1 MKFCLQLIKISRIA
15 KVKKRKGISKLAG
28 RKIIMLKEM
37 LTLFQKQQNKKSSS
51 LPKVEG
57 EQTELKEKEFS
68 RDLQVNLSILK
79 KIYSIPDNKDIKL
92 RELYLEGLDKQ
103 AALIFISTI
112 TDVKSIEENILKP
125 LTENTSGKKQ
135 VKDIVSVQMVHE
147 TTYIKNAVKEI
158 NKGNAVL
165 IVNGEAVAYVMDCPD
180 FQSRAIE
187 KPDNEILIK
196 GPKEAFN
203 EKAVAN
209 ISLLRKKIR
218 NENLMVEAVEVSLR
232 SHNDVFIVYIKG
244 LANEKMVDNIKER
257 LGSLEVNA
265 IQNLSLLEEY
275 IEERNYSLF
284 PSVLTT
290 ERPDRAASF
299 LEDGYI
305 ALLMDNS
312 PDSLILPATFWAFFH
327 SPEDH
332 YLRIFYGNF
341 TRALRMIA
349 LFITLFTSAIYIAI
363 TTYHAEMIPPD
374 LLLAIA
380 SSREKV
386 PFPAVIEILIM
397 EAAFEL
403 IREAGLRVPSPIGP
417 TIGIVG
423 ALILGQAAVEANII
437 SPIVIIVVALGGLS
451 SFAVSDLSLNFAVR
465 LIRFLFIISGASFGI
480 YGMTAFFVGGLFY
493 MVSLKSFGVP
503 YLAPLS
509 PSYKSSKDT
518 IFRRLVKNEKLR
530 PGFLKTSD
538 SQKKSD
544 GA

>member
-1 MKFCLQLIKISRIA
+1 
-15 KVKKRKGISKLAG
+15 
-28 RKIIMLKEM
+28 MLKEM
-37 LTLFQKQQNKKSSS
+37 FKLFKKQQKKQSSS
-51 LPKVEG
+51 LQKLGG
-57 EQTELKEKEFS
+57 EQSDLKEKEFS
-68 RDLQVNLSILK
+68 RHLQENLSILK
-79 KIYSIPDNKDIKL
+79 ELYSLPDNKDIKL
-92 RELYLEGLDKQ
+92 RELYLEGFNKQ
-103 AALIFISTI
+103 AALLFISTI

-125 LTENTSGKKQ
+125 LTENTSSTKH
-135 VKDIVSVQMVHE
+135 VRDVVSVQMVHE
-147 TTYIKNAVKEI
+147 ISIFKDAVKDI
-158 NKGNAVL
+158 NKGNALLVL
-165 IVNGEAVAYVMDCPD
+165 EGEAGAYVFDCPD

-187 KPDNEILIK
+187 KPDTEILIK

-218 NENLMVEAVEVSLR
+218 NENLIVEAIEVSQR
-232 SHNDVFIVYIKG
+232 SHNDVFVLYIRG
-244 LANEKMVDNIKER
+244 LANEKLVDNIKKR

-275 IEERNYSLF
+275 IEERNYSIF
-284 PSVLTT
+284 PSILNT

-305 ALLMDNS
+305 ILLMDNS
-312 PDSLILPATFWAFFH
+312 PDSLVLPATFWSFFH

-332 YLRIFYGNF
+332 YLRIHYGNF
-341 TRALRMIA
+341 TRALRMFA

-465 LIRFLFIISGASFGI
+465 LIRFLFILSASMFGI
-480 YGMTAFFVGGLFY
+480 YGMTAFFVAGMYF

-509 PSYKSSKDT
+509 PTYKSSKDT
-518 IFRRLVKNEKLR
+518 IFRRLVKNEKFR
-530 PGFLKTSD
+530 PGFLKSSD
-538 SQKKSD
+538 LQKKSD

>member
-1 MKFCLQLIKISRIA
+1 MLMD
-15 KVKKRKGISKLAG
+15 
-28 RKIIMLKEM
+28 MLK
-37 LTLFQKQQNKKSSS
+37 LFKKQQNKKSS
-51 LPKVEG
+51 PGQQVEG
-57 EQTELKEKEFS
+57 EQTELKEQELS
-68 RDLQVNLSILK
+68 RDLQANLTILK
-79 KIYSIPDNKDIKL
+79 KIYSVPDNKDVKL
-92 RELYLEGLDKQ
+92 RELYLEGLNKHV
-103 AALIFISTI
+103 ALLFISTI

-125 LTENTSGKKQ
+125 LTENTSGNKQ
-135 VKDIVSVQMVHE
+135 VKDIVSVQMVHDI
-147 TTYIKNAVKEI
+147 TYFKDAVKDI

-165 IVNGEAVAYVMDCPD
+165 LMDGEAKAYGMDCPD

-218 NENLMVEAVEVSLR
+218 NENLMVEAVEISQR
-232 SHNDVFIVYIKG
+232 SHNDVFVVYIRG
-244 LANEKMVDNIKER
+244 LANEKMVDNIKKR
-257 LGSLEVNA
+257 LDSLEVNA

-284 PSVLTT
+284 PSVLST

-305 ALLMDNS
+305 VLLMDNS
-312 PDSLILPATFWAFFH
+312 PDSLVLPATFWSFFH

-332 YLRIFYGNF
+332 YLRLFYGNF
-341 TRALRMIA
+341 TRGLRMVA
-349 LFITLFTSAIYIAI
+349 LFITIFTSAIYIAI

-465 LIRFLFIISGASFGI
+465 LIRFVFIISAAMIGI
-480 YGMTAFFVGGLFY
+480 YGMTALFVAGLFY

-509 PSYKSSKDT
+509 PNYKSSKDT
-518 IFRRLVKNEKLR
+518 IFRRLIKNEKLR

-538 SQKKSD
+538 LQKKSD

>member
-1 MKFCLQLIKISRIA
+1 
-15 KVKKRKGISKLAG
+15 
-28 RKIIMLKEM
+28 MLKEM
-37 LTLFQKQQNKKSSS
+37 FKLFKKQQKKQSSS
-51 LPKVEG
+51 LQKLGG
-57 EQTELKEKEFS
+57 EQSDLKEKEFS
-68 RDLQVNLSILK
+68 RHLQENLSILK
-79 KIYSIPDNKDIKL
+79 ELYSLPDNKDIKL
-92 RELYLEGLDKQ
+92 RELYLEGFNKQ
-103 AALIFISTI
+103 AALLFISTI

-125 LTENTSGKKQ
+125 LTENTSSTKH
-135 VKDIVSVQMVHE
+135 VRDVVSVQMVHE
-147 TTYIKNAVKEI
+147 ISIFKDAVKNI
-158 NKGNAVL
+158 NKGNALLVL
-165 IVNGEAVAYVMDCPD
+165 EGEAGAYVFDCPD

-187 KPDNEILIK
+187 KPDTEILIK

-218 NENLMVEAVEVSLR
+218 NENLIVEAIEVSQR
-232 SHNDVFIVYIKG
+232 SHNDVFVLYIRG
-244 LANEKMVDNIKER
+244 LANEKLVDNIKKR

-275 IEERNYSLF
+275 IEERNYSIF
-284 PSVLTT
+284 PSILNT

-305 ALLMDNS
+305 ILLMDNS
-312 PDSLILPATFWAFFH
+312 PDSLVLPATFWSFFH

-332 YLRIFYGNF
+332 YLRIHYGNF
-341 TRALRMIA
+341 TRALRMFA

-465 LIRFLFIISGASFGI
+465 LIRFLFILSASMFGI
-480 YGMTAFFVGGLFY
+480 YGMTAFFVAGMYF

-509 PSYKSSKDT
+509 PTYKSSKDT
-518 IFRRLVKNEKLR
+518 IFRRLVKNEKFR
-530 PGFLKTSD
+530 PGFLKSSD
-538 SQKKSD
+538 LQKKSD

>member
-1 MKFCLQLIKISRIA
+1 
-15 KVKKRKGISKLAG
+15 
-28 RKIIMLKEM
+28 MLKEM
-37 LTLFQKQQNKKSSS
+37 LRLITKQQRTTASAVDK
-51 LPKVEG
+51 LEG
-57 EQTELKEKEFS
+57 EQTSLKEKGFS
-68 RDLQVNLSILK
+68 KNLQENLTILK
-79 KIYSIPDNKDIKL
+79 QLYSIPDNKDIKL
-92 RELYLEGLDKQ
+92 RELYLGGFNKQ
-103 AALIFISTI
+103 AALLFISTI

-125 LTENTSGKKQ
+125 LTENTASDKK
-135 VKDIVSVQMVHE
+135 VKDIVAIQMVNE
-147 TTYIKNAVKEI
+147 ISLYKDAVKDI
-158 NKGNAVL
+158 NKGNALL
-165 IVNGEAVAYVMDCPD
+165 ILDGEPKAYIMDCPD

-187 KPDNEILIK
+187 KPESEILIK

-218 NENLMVEAVEVSLR
+218 NENLIVEAVEVSQR
-232 SHNDVFIVYIKG
+232 SHNDVFVLYIRG
-244 LANEKMVDNIKER
+244 LANEKLIDNIKER
-257 LGSLEVNA
+257 LGSLDVNS

-284 PSVLTT
+284 PSILAT

-305 ALLMDNS
+305 VLLMDNS
-312 PDSLILPATFWAFFH
+312 PDSLVLPATFWSFFH

-332 YLRIFYGNF
+332 YLRFFYGNF
-341 TRALRMIA
+341 TRALRMTA
-349 LFITLFTSAIYIAI
+349 LFITIFTSAIYVSI
-363 TTYHAEMIPPD
+363 TTFHAEMIPPD

-380 SSREKV
+380 ASREKV

-397 EAAFEL
+397 ELAFEL

-465 LIRFLFIISGASFGI
+465 LTRFLFVLSAAVMGI
-480 YGMTAFFVGGLFY
+480 YGMTAMFVGGLFY
-493 MVSLKSFGVP
+493 MVSIKSFGVP
-503 YLAPLS
+503 YLAPMS
-509 PSYKSSKDT
+509 PNYKSSKDT
-518 IFRRLVKNEKLR
+518 IFRRLTKNEILR
-530 PGFLKTSD
+530 PGFLKTTD
-538 SQKKSD
+538 LQKKTNGD
-544 GA
+544 

>member
-1 MKFCLQLIKISRIA
+1 MAGSRWN
-15 KVKKRKGISKLAG
+15 L
-28 RKIIMLKEM
+28 LKEM
-37 LTLFQKQQNKKSSS
+37 LRLITKQQKQPAPPAEK
-51 LPKVEG
+51 LTG
-57 EQTELKEKEFS
+57 EQDSLKEQKFS
-68 RDLQVNLSILK
+68 RSLEDNLSVIK
-79 KIYSIPDNKDIKL
+79 KLYSIPDNKDVKL
-92 RELYLEGLDKQ
+92 RELHLEGFGKN

-112 TDVKSIEENILKP
+112 SDVKSIEENILKP
-125 LTENTSGKKQ
+125 LTENTSSSKK
-135 VKDIVSVQMVHE
+135 VKDVVSIQMVHE
-147 TTYIKNAVKEI
+147 IDIFKDAVKDV
-158 NKGNAVL
+158 NKGNALL
-165 IVNGEAVAYVMDCPD
+165 ILDGEAKGYILDCPE
-180 FQSRAIE
+180 FQSRAID
-187 KPDNEILIK
+187 KPESEILIK

-203 EKAVAN
+203 EKVVAN

-218 NENLMVEAVEVSLR
+218 NENLIVEVIEVSQR
-232 SHNDVFIVYIKG
+232 SHNDVYILYIRG
-244 LANEKMVDNIKER
+244 LANEKLVDNIKER

-265 IQNLSLLEEY
+265 VQNLSLLEEY

-312 PDSLILPATFWAFFH
+312 PDSMVLPATFWSFFH

-332 YLRIFYGNF
+332 YLRIHYGNF
-341 TRALRMIA
+341 TRALRMVA
-349 LFITLFTSAIYIAI
+349 LFITLFTSAIYVGI
-363 TTYHAEMIPPD
+363 TTFHAEMIPPD

-451 SFAVSDLSLNFAVR
+451 SFAVADLSLNFAVR
-465 LIRFLFIISGASFGI
+465 LIRFAFILSAALFGI
-480 YGMTAFFVGGLFY
+480 YGMTAFFAAGIFY
-493 MVSLKSFGVP
+493 LVSLKSFGVP

-509 PSYKSSKDT
+509 PTYQSSKDT
-518 IFRRLVKNEKLR
+518 IFRRLVKNEKFR
-530 PGFLKTSD
+530 PGFLKTAD
-538 SQKKSD
+538 SQKKAM
-544 GA
+544 GQK

>member
-1 MKFCLQLIKISRIA
+1 MKSLLK
-15 KVKKRKGISKLAG
+15 
-28 RKIIMLKEM
+28 MLV
-37 LTLFQKQQNKKSSS
+37 KQQQKKSSS
-51 LPKVEG
+51 GKQVEG
-57 EQTELKEKEFS
+57 EQTDLKQKAFS
-68 RDLQVNLSILK
+68 SDLHINLGILK
-79 KIYSIPDNKDIKL
+79 KLFYIPDNKDVKV
-92 RELYLEGLDKQ
+92 RELYIQGLNKQ
-103 AALIFISTI
+103 AYILFISTI

-125 LTENTSGKKQ
+125 LAENSSENKQ
-135 VKDIVSVQMVHE
+135 IMDIVSIQTVQ
-147 TTYIKNAVKEI
+147 EI
-158 NKGNAVL
+158 NTFKDAVQSLNKGSAIIIL
-165 IVNGEAVAYVMDCPD
+165 EGEVRGYAMECPN
-180 FQSRAIE
+180 FESRAIE
-187 KPDNEILIK
+187 KPETEILIK
-196 GPKEAFN
+196 GPKEAFT
-203 EKAVAN
+203 EKVIVN
-209 ISLLRKKIR
+209 ISLLRKKIK
-218 NENLMVEAVEVSLR
+218 NENLVVESVEIATR
-232 SHNDVFIVYIKG
+232 SHNEVYIVYIRS
-244 LANEKMVDNIKER
+244 LANEKLVNNIKKR
-257 LGSLEVNA
+257 LASLEVNS
-265 IQNLSLLEEY
+265 IQNLSILEEY

-284 PSVLTT
+284 PSLLST
-290 ERPDRAASF
+290 ERPDRATSF

-305 ALLMDNS
+305 VLLMDNS
-312 PDSLILPATFWAFFH
+312 PDSLILPATFWSFFH

-332 YLRIFYGNF
+332 YLRFFYGNF
-341 TRALRMIA
+341 TRALRIVS

-465 LIRFLFIISGASFGI
+465 LIRFLFILSAAMIGI
-480 YGMTAFFVGGLFY
+480 YGMTALFIAGLFY

-518 IFRRLVKNEKLR
+518 IFRRLIKNEKLR
-530 PGFLKTSD
+530 PGFLKSAD
-538 SQKKSD
+538 LQKKQ
-544 GA
+544 